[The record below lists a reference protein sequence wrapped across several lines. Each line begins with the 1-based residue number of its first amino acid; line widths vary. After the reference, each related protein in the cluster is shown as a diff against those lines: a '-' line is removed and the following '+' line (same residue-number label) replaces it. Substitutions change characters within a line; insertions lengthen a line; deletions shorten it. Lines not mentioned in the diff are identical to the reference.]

1 MARVPQYRHQ
11 QLPRRITQGIQS
23 DLRVNPQVNSGPIV
37 YYYLYP
43 AYEARQIPWNT
54 SNLDYANYVQ
64 PDYSLDQSVVN
75 STEADARLSDIC
87 AAAHAQGVVIY
98 TVAFE
103 APAGGQS
110 ALQDCASSPSHYF
123 DVNGTDISSAF
134 SAIASDIRALKLTQ

>member
-1 MARVPQYRHQ
+1 VRQASWQELFATFSYRN
-11 QLPRRITQGIQS
+11 
-23 DLRVNPQVNSGPIV
+23 VN

-43 AYEARQIPWNT
+43 AYEAGQIPWNT

-75 STEADARLSDIC
+75 GTEADARLSDIC
-87 AAAHAQGVVIY
+87 AAARAQGVVIY

-103 APAGGQS
+103 APSGGQS